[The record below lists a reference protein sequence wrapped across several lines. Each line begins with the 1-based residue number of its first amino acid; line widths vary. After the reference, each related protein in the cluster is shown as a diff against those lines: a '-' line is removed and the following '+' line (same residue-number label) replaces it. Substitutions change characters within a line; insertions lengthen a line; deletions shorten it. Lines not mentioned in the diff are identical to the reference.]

1 MAAFRNP
8 YTVPNGAPAGS
19 GALEAVFVDE
29 TGVLRYLTS
38 NGGLRWGVA
47 DLPGGPYTLGGG
59 DERFGGIV
67 AVTGCAGNPAGVNVF
82 WTDASGT
89 LGQLELTPQGWSD
102 SPQCPV
108 GPVPIVTGLNVS
120 YSPPSEGVPS
130 RPVLYGAQDSST
142 LVVVAFN
149 GAGWNDCRAF
159 TSPYWAPRFNGTVLV
174 PTAAVTA
181 TSLYPPFSV
190 FFNLSGTADIVQLF
204 GSPEETA
211 LQPWLTLVSPG
222 LSGRVGEAGG
232 IFPGGLVALTQ
243 AFSDD
248 GPVLPACVYLDNEPD
263 GERNLMV
270 WPAAFTG
277 AMALPVPN
285 LGCRLAV
292 AGQSVA
298 GLNTTVYVIGSDD
311 SVYAIPQIS
320 TCFNAQV
327 PMMGPA
333 SQIYAGG
340 SGTDPVQLAPDQVP
354 GDAPALFVVGDDQ
367 SLWLYESSGRPGS
380 YSATLP
386 GSTGQWA
393 GYQVRQNAVLSPVQL
408 VSPMPAGT
416 ALPVGSSVSTPL
428 NTMLTV
434 QPTGLLL
441 TAGDTP
447 VWSVPLDGVGGAML
461 TRSADLTVVDMSGGT
476 LWASGTGTSPGASLK
491 IVDAPP
497 SVQLLDGNGFPFWYS
512 NRTQGPC
519 SPGTP
524 IAPGAQIAADGV
536 VLVMQLDGNLV
547 LLDRSS
553 QPVWSTG
560 TDGSGGTTPGHCA
573 AFTEAGV
580 LEVYDSTGAN
590 VLWSSADFGGGPGD
604 TLTLSSTPEPCVEIT
619 SSGALTFRVGQP
631 PPSSDDATGCPPGWW
646 FTPGTGMTGDGG
658 SQLLMQAARLLLWD
672 QAETDY
678 WSQPGSGA
686 VFTTDG
692 DLQLLDGQGAAI
704 WKAGV
709 NGARLIVDKS
719 PGTLCVVDD
728 HGNNLW
734 TVPPSG

>member
-1 MAAFRNP
+1 MAVFRNP
-8 YTVPNGAPAGS
+8 STVPYGAPAGS
-19 GALEAVFVDE
+19 GAAEAVFVDAS
-29 TGVLRYLTS
+29 GVLRHLSS
-38 NGGLRWGVA
+38 NGGLSWSVA
-47 DLPGGPYTLGGG
+47 GLTGGPYTLGGG
-59 DERFGGIV
+59 DERAGGIV
-67 AVTGCAGNPAGVNVF
+67 AVTGCSGDPATVNVF
-82 WTDASGT
+82 WTDESGT
-89 LGQLELTPQGWSD
+89 LGQLELTAGGWSD
-102 SPQCPV
+102 SPQYPV
-108 GPVPIVTGLNVS
+108 GQVPIVNGLKVA
-120 YSPPSEGVPS
+120 YSPPVGDDPP
-130 RPVLYGAQDSST
+130 RPVLYGAQNSST
-142 LVVVAFN
+142 IVVTAFN
-149 GAGWNDCRAF
+149 GNGWM
-159 TSPYWAPRFNGTVLV
+159 PYQNFSDWSLAPQYNGTVLA
-174 PTAAVTA
+174 PTAAGTG
-181 TSLYPPFSV
+181 TSGYPHFNV
-190 FFNLSGTADIVQLF
+190 FFNSS
-204 GSPEETA
+204 GSPGVTQFSGSGDGV
-211 LQPWLTLVSPG
+211 LTPWHTLRSPG
-222 LSGRVGEAGG
+222 LSGRAGVAGG
-232 IFPGGLVALTQ
+232 VFPGGLVALTQ
-243 AFSDD
+243 AYSE
-248 GPVLPACVYLDNEPD
+248 GEPLIPACVYLDEQPD

-270 WPAAFTG
+270 WPAGFTG

-298 GLNTTVYVIGSDD
+298 GLNTTVYVIGSDN

-320 TCFNAQV
+320 TCFNAQT

-386 GSTGQWA
+386 GCTGQWS
-393 GYQVRQNAVLSPVQL
+393 GYQVRQNAPLPPVEL
-408 VSPMPAGT
+408 VSPVPAGT
-416 ALPVGSSVSTPL
+416 ALPTGSSVSTPL

-441 TAGDTP
+441 TTGDTP
-447 VWSVPLDGVGGAML
+447 VWTLPLDGVGGAML
-461 TRSADLTVVDMSGGT
+461 TQGADLTVVDVYGDT

-491 IVDAPP
+491 IVDSPP
-497 SVQLLDGNGFPFWYS
+497 SVQILDGNGFPFWYS

-524 IAPGAQIAADGV
+524 IGPGAQIAADGV

-560 TDGSGGTTPGHCA
+560 TDGSGGNTPGHCA
-573 AFTEAGV
+573 AFTEAGM

-590 VLWSSADFGGGPGD
+590 VVWSSAAFGGSPGD
-604 TLTLSSTPEPCVEIT
+604 SLTLSSDPEPCLEIT
-619 SSGALTFRVGQP
+619 SGGSLVFRVGRP
-631 PPSSDDATGCPPGWW
+631 PTGGDATGCPPGWW

-658 SQLLMQAARLLLWD
+658 SQLLMQADRLLLWD
-672 QAETDY
+672 QIGTDY

-709 NGARLIVDKS
+709 NGAQLIVDKS
-719 PGTLCVVDD
+719 PGTLCIVDD

>member
-8 YTVPNGAPAGS
+8 STVPAGAPAGS
-19 GALEAVFVDE
+19 GAAEAVFVDE
-29 TGVLRYLTS
+29 SGVLRYLTS
-38 NGGLRWGVA
+38 NGGVCWGVA
-47 DLPGGPYTLGGG
+47 DLPGGPYTLGG
-59 DERFGGIV
+59 DRQAGGIV
-67 AVTGCAGNPAGVNVF
+67 AVTGCSGDPATVNVF
-82 WTDASGT
+82 WTDDSGS
-89 LGQLELTPQGWSD
+89 LGQLELTGSGWSD
-102 SPQCPV
+102 SPWCQV
-108 GPVPIVTGLNVS
+108 GRVPIVNGLKVA
-120 YSPPSEGVPS
+120 YSPPVGDDPP

-142 LVVVAFN
+142 LIVTAFD
-149 GAGWNDCRAF
+149 GEEW
-159 TSPYWAPRFNGTVLV
+159 TPYQLFYESDFAPQYNGTVLT
-174 PTAAVTA
+174 PTGAATA
-181 TSLYPPFSV
+181 TGGLPHFNVV
-190 FFNLSGTADIVQLF
+190 FNRSGSPGVTQLSGSGEAGFLT
-204 GSPEETA
+204 
-211 LQPWLTLVSPG
+211 PWHTLGSPG
-222 LSGRVGEAGG
+222 LSGRAGVAGG
-232 IFPGGLVALTQ
+232 VFPGGLVALTQ
-243 AFSDD
+243 AYSE
-248 GPVLPACVYLDNEPD
+248 GQPLSPACVYLDEQPD

-270 WPAAFTG
+270 WPAGFTG

-298 GLNTTVYVIGSDD
+298 GLNTTVYVIGSDS
-311 SVYAIPQIS
+311 SVHAIPQIS
-320 TCFNAQV
+320 TCFNALT

-393 GYQVRQNAVLSPVQL
+393 GYQVRQDAALPPVEL

-416 ALPVGSSVSTPL
+416 ALPTGSSVSTPL
-428 NTMLTV
+428 NTRLTV
-434 QPTGLLL
+434 QSAGLLL
-441 TAGDTP
+441 TSGDSP
-447 VWSVPLDGVGGAML
+447 VWSVPLDGVGGATL
-461 TRSADLTVVDMSGGT
+461 TQSGDLTVVDVSGDT
-476 LWASGTGTSPGASLK
+476 LWASGTGTTSGTASLS

-497 SVQLLDGNGFPFWYS
+497 SVRIVDGEGYPFWYS
-512 NRTQGPC
+512 NRTYGPC

-536 VLVMQLDGNLV
+536 VLELRLDGNLV

-560 TDGSGGTTPGHCA
+560 TDGSDGNTPGHSA

-580 LEVYDSTGAN
+580 LEVYDSTGVN
-590 VLWSSADFGGGPGD
+590 TVWSSAGFGGSPGD
-604 TLTLSSTPEPCVEIT
+604 TLTLSSSPEPCLEIT
-619 SSGALTFRVGQP
+619 SAGALAFRVGRP
-631 PPSSDDATGCPPGWW
+631 PAGSDGTTGCPPGWW
-646 FTPGTGMTGDGG
+646 FTPGTGMTGQEG
-658 SQLLMQAARLLLWD
+658 SQLLMQEQQLLLWN
-672 QAETDY
+672 QVAADY

-692 DLQLLDGQGAAI
+692 DLHLLDGQGAAI

-709 NGARLIVDKS
+709 NGAQLIVDKS

-728 HGNNLW
+728 HGNDLW
-734 TVPPSG
+734 IVPPSG